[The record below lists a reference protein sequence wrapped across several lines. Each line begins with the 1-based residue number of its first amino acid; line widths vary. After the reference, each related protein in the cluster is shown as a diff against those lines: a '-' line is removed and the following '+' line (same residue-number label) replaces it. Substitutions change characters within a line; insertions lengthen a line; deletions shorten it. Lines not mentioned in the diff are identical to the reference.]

1 MDPNDNVPSER
12 EWSIEEREEFFAGQD
27 AITGLYGNPTNMT
40 PFRPN
45 PFTHRCGDSL
55 AASWHNGHPL
65 TPTSADDFE
74 KLFNPGI
81 HVTSIVPPEQGWP
94 IAMYCPICKETT
106 FILSPWAAKPSDGD
120 YFRMNE
126 VCGSVEHGGSHNMK
140 MAMKPILYHRLP
152 GGYMDATG
160 PHRGSPIEPPLF
172 SHRLMFGP
180 YDAIIE
186 QEMTIEEAKKRYPN
200 TPIPGEK

>member
-1 MDPNDNVPSER
+1 MDPNDNVPCER
-12 EWSIEEREEFFAGQD
+12 EWSIEEREEFFASQD
-27 AITGLYGNPTNMT
+27 ARTYPGLSGNPIGIA
-40 PFRPN
+40 PFRPSPSISN
-45 PFTHRCGDSL
+45 CGDHL
-55 AASWHNGHPL
+55 AKHWYPA
-65 TPTSADDFE
+65 
-74 KLFNPGI
+74 GI
-81 HVTSIVPPEQGWP
+81 FVTSIVPPEQGWP

-106 FILSPWAAKPSDGD
+106 FLLSPWAAKPSDGD
-120 YFRMNE
+120 YWRMAE
-126 VCGSVEHGGSHNMK
+126 MCGSVEHQGKHNMK

-152 GGYMDATG
+152 GGYVDETG
-160 PHRGSPIEPPLF
+160 PHRGSPIDHQLF